1 MIEAFSTNQIL
12 FFLLIMSVTAL
23 FAGFFAGFFGIGGG
37 IITVPCLFYI
47 FGAVGIDKSF
57 IMHLAVGTSFAIIV
71 PTAMMSV
78 FTHYKHK
85 AVDFGVVK
93 TYGIFVVIGVIIGT
107 FFAASMNTKSLV
119 LFFSV
124 IMYLLALNLIFLK
137 DKTKIKLKFTL
148 LQRTFL
154 GFIVGFVSSLMGI
167 GGAIMNVPIL
177 KFVGYTINKAIGSA
191 ASIGFLIAVFGCLGF
206 LISGIM
212 IKTDIPLST
221 GFINIP
227 AFLIFIPITIVMAKV
242 GATTVHK
249 MKKEII
255 AKLLLVDF
263 YTNTSIFK
271 FFDRSLQFF

>member
-1 MIEAFSTNQIL
+1 MIESFGTNQIL

-78 FTHYKHK
+78 FTHYKYK

-137 DKTKIKLKFTL
+137 DKTKIKLKFNL
-148 LQRTFL
+148 LQRTVL

-206 LISGIM
+206 LISGNM

-255 AKLLLVDF
+255 AKLFGLFL
-263 YTNTSIFK
+263 IIIA
-271 FFDRSLQFF
+271 R

>member
-1 MIEAFSTNQIL
+1 MIEAFGTNQIL

-93 TYGIFVVIGVIIGT
+93 TYGIFVVIGVVIGT

-148 LQRTFL
+148 LQRTTL
-154 GFIVGFVSSLMGI
+154 GFVVGFISSLMGI

-255 AKLLLVDF
+255 AKLFGLFLIIIASRF
-263 YTNTSIFK
+263 LYEYLNI
-271 FFDRSLQFF
+271 

>member
-1 MIEAFSTNQIL
+1 MIETFGTNQIL
-12 FFLLIMSVTAL
+12 FFLLIMSVTAVV
-23 FAGFFAGFFGIGGG
+23 AGFFAGFFGIGGG

-71 PTAMMSV
+71 PTAIMSV
-78 FTHYKHK
+78 FTHYKHQ
-85 AVDFGVVK
+85 AVDFSVVK
-93 TYGIFVVIGVIIGT
+93 TYGIFVVIGVIIGS
-107 FFAASMNTKSLV
+107 FFAASMHTKSLV
-119 LFFSV
+119 LFFSIV
-124 IMYLLALNLIFLK
+124 MYLLALNLIFLK

-191 ASIGFLIAVFGCLGF
+191 ASIGFLISVFGCLGF
-206 LISGIM
+206 LVSGIL
-212 IKTDIPLST
+212 IKTDIPLSV

-227 AFLIFIPITIVMAKV
+227 AFLIFIPITIIMAKV
-242 GATTVHK
+242 GASTVHK
-249 MKKEII
+249 INRKII
-255 AKLLLVDF
+255 AKLF
-263 YTNTSIFK
+263 G
-271 FFDRSLQFF
+271 FFLIIIASRFLYDYFNF

>member
-1 MIEAFSTNQIL
+1 MIEAFGTNQIL

-93 TYGIFVVIGVIIGT
+93 TYGIFVVIGVVIGT

-148 LQRTFL
+148 LQRTTL
-154 GFIVGFVSSLMGI
+154 GFVVGFISSLMGI

-249 MKKEII
+249 MKRDIITRLFGFFLIII
-255 AKLLLVDF
+255 ARRFLYDYFNL
-263 YTNTSIFK
+263 
-271 FFDRSLQFF
+271 

>member
-1 MIEAFSTNQIL
+1 MIETFAVNQIL
-12 FFLLIMSVTAL
+12 FILLLMAVTAL

-47 FGAVGIDKSF
+47 FGSVGIDKSY

-71 PTAMMSV
+71 PTAIMSV

-85 AVDFGVVK
+85 AVDFNVLK
-93 TYGIFVVIGVIIGT
+93 TYGIFVVIGVIFGS
-107 FFAASMNTKSLV
+107 FFAASMNTKSLI
-119 LFFSV
+119 LFFSLV
-124 IMYLLALNLIFLK
+124 MYLLALNLIFLK
-137 DKTKIKLKFTL
+137 DKTNIKLKFNL
-148 LQRTFL
+148 FQRTSL

-177 KFVGYTINKAIGSA
+177 KFVGYSINKAIGSA
-191 ASIGFLIAVFGCLGF
+191 ASIGFLISVFGCLGF
-206 LISGIM
+206 LTSGLL

-227 AFLIFIPITIVMAKV
+227 AFLIFIPITIIMAKI

-249 MKKEII
+249 IKKEII
-255 AKLLLVDF
+255 AKLF
-263 YTNTSIFK
+263 G
-271 FFDRSLQFF
+271 FFLIIIASRFLYDYFNI

>member
-1 MIEAFSTNQIL
+1 MIETFGTNQIL
-12 FFLLIMSVTAL
+12 FFLLIMAVTAV

-71 PTAMMSV
+71 PTAIMSV
-78 FTHYKHK
+78 FTHYKHQ
-85 AVDFGVVK
+85 AVDFGVVR
-93 TYGIFVVIGVIIGT
+93 TYGIFVVIGVVIGT
-107 FFAASMNTKSLV
+107 FFAASMHTKSLV
-119 LFFSV
+119 LFFSIV
-124 IMYLLALNLIFLK
+124 IYLLALNLIFLK
-137 DKTKIKLKFTL
+137 DKTRIKLKFSL
-148 LQRTFL
+148 LQRTIL

-191 ASIGFLIAVFGCLGF
+191 ASIGFLISVFGCLGF
-206 LISGIM
+206 LVSGM
-212 IKTDIPLST
+212 LIKTDIPLST

-227 AFLIFIPITIVMAKV
+227 AFLVFIPITIIMAKV

-249 MKKEII
+249 MRREII
-255 AKLLLVDF
+255 AKLFGFFLIIIASRFLYD
-263 YTNTSIFK
+263 YFK
-271 FFDRSLQFF
+271 F

>member
-1 MIEAFSTNQIL
+1 MIENFGTNQIL
-12 FFLLIMSVTAL
+12 FFLLIMSVTAVV
-23 FAGFFAGFFGIGGG
+23 AGFFAGFFGIGGG

-71 PTAMMSV
+71 PTAIMSV
-78 FTHYKHK
+78 FTHYKHQ
-85 AVDFGVVK
+85 AVDFGVIK

-107 FFAASMNTKSLV
+107 FFAASMQTKSLV
-119 LFFSV
+119 LFFS
-124 IMYLLALNLIFLK
+124 IIIYLLALNLIFLK

-191 ASIGFLIAVFGCLGF
+191 ASIGFLISVFGFLGF
-206 LISGIM
+206 LFSGIL
-212 IKTDIPLST
+212 IKTNIPLSV

-227 AFLIFIPITIVMAKV
+227 AFLIFIPITVFMAKV
-242 GATTVHK
+242 GASTVHK
-249 MKKEII
+249 IKKEII
-255 AKLLLVDF
+255 AKLF
-263 YTNTSIFK
+263 G
-271 FFDRSLQFF
+271 FFLIIIASRFLYEYLNI

>member
-1 MIEAFSTNQIL
+1 MIEDFGTNQIL
-12 FFLLIMSVTAL
+12 FLLLIMSVTAIV
-23 FAGFFAGFFGIGGG
+23 AGFFAGFFGIGGG

-71 PTAMMSV
+71 PTAIMSV
-78 FTHYKHK
+78 FTHYKHE
-85 AVDFGVVK
+85 AVDFSVIK

-107 FFAASMNTKSLV
+107 FFAASMQTKSLV
-119 LFFSV
+119 LFFS
-124 IMYLLALNLIFLK
+124 IIIYLLAINLIFLK

-148 LQRTFL
+148 LQRTVL

-191 ASIGFLIAVFGCLGF
+191 ASIGFLISVFGFLGF
-206 LISGIM
+206 LASGIL
-212 IKTDIPLST
+212 IKTNIPLSV

-227 AFLIFIPITIVMAKV
+227 AFLIFIPITVMMAKV
-242 GATTVHK
+242 GASTVHK
-249 MKKEII
+249 IKREII
-255 AKLLLVDF
+255 AKLFGLFLIIIASRFLYDYF
-263 YTNTSIFK
+263 N
-271 FFDRSLQFF
+271 L